1 MKKKK
6 KPRRGFRSFLCFIF
20 FETRERKFSN
30 RHTEELL
37 LGNPKRKRERESRKV
52 FGKKKES
59 VPSTRIRD
67 AQRKKENVNERAH
80 LNV

>member
-1 MKKKK
+1 VKKKK
-6 KPRRGFRSFLCFIF
+6 KPRRGFRSVLCFIF

-59 VPSTRIRD
+59 VPSTRIERRTEKEGE
-67 AQRKKENVNERAH
+67 RKRERT
-80 LNV
+80 